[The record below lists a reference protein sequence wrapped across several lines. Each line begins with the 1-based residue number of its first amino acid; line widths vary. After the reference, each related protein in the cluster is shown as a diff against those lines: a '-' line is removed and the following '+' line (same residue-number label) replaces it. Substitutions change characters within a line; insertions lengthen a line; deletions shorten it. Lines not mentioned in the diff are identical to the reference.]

1 MPGHSPA
8 GTVYRVSYVVVLI
21 TGAVLGLLAGLR
33 LGGRRALWSLA
44 MHDYAANKKRGGL
57 SG

>member
-1 MPGHSPA
+1 
-8 GTVYRVSYVVVLI
+8 VVVLI